1 MAHFDSG
8 FFFLVGNIS
17 IIAWGRSFLL
27 RYDRSISGS
36 TAVRSNQPHRIE
48 SRDQTDPHTGQSTVH
63 IKDQRKSSTC
73 MERQQRH
80 SVEFRLI
87 TLCVIFF
94 HKKLCDSSGEL
105 AEIVGGKDRRAVI
118 SAGSLESTPLERHCE
133 EYRIKS
139 YDRAHSGWQET
150 KQQNCTDIN
159 SDTDKTKICGKM
171 FRYPDRKDH
180 SCHIDQKCAHTQH
193 HVRKVSADDIT
204 HNTEKVGSLCVAEKI
219 GS

>member
-94 HKKLCDSSGEL
+94 IRNCVT
-105 AEIVGGKDRRAVI
+105 AVVNWRRLLV
-118 SAGSLESTPLERHCE
+118 
-133 EYRIKS
+133 
-139 YDRAHSGWQET
+139 
-150 KQQNCTDIN
+150 
-159 SDTDKTKICGKM
+159 
-171 FRYPDRKDH
+171 
-180 SCHIDQKCAHTQH
+180 
-193 HVRKVSADDIT
+193 
-204 HNTEKVGSLCVAEKI
+204 EKI
-219 GS
+219 VELLYPPGALKVHHWKGIAKNTG

>member
-1 MAHFDSG
+1 
-8 FFFLVGNIS
+8 
-17 IIAWGRSFLL
+17 
-27 RYDRSISGS
+27 
-36 TAVRSNQPHRIE
+36 
-48 SRDQTDPHTGQSTVH
+48 
-63 IKDQRKSSTC
+63 

-180 SCHIDQKCAHTQH
+180 SCHIDQKCAHTQTMSEKSLPMISRTTPRRLA
-193 HVRKVSADDIT
+193 VCALPKRSALDT
-204 HNTEKVGSLCVAEKI
+204 MA
-219 GS
+219 

>member
-105 AEIVGGKDRRAVI
+105 AEIVGGKDRRALRLQARGTRF
-118 SAGSLESTPLERHCE
+118 SEHRAGTARRWALPSGQPSLGGQPLHSTR
-133 EYRIKS
+133 
-139 YDRAHSGWQET
+139 
-150 KQQNCTDIN
+150 
-159 SDTDKTKICGKM
+159 
-171 FRYPDRKDH
+171 
-180 SCHIDQKCAHTQH
+180 
-193 HVRKVSADDIT
+193 
-204 HNTEKVGSLCVAEKI
+204 
-219 GS
+219 

>member
-27 RYDRSISGS
+27 RYARSISGS

-80 SVEFRLI
+80 SVEFRL
-87 TLCVIFF
+87 
-94 HKKLCDSSGEL
+94 SSGVL
-105 AEIVGGKDRRAVI
+105 SRLPADITVRRSFPPTISASSPLLSVRCRKDRLLIQWRKA
-118 SAGSLESTPLERHCE
+118 P
-133 EYRIKS
+133 
-139 YDRAHSGWQET
+139 
-150 KQQNCTDIN
+150 DIL
-159 SDTDKTKICGKM
+159 
-171 FRYPDRKDH
+171 R
-180 SCHIDQKCAHTQH
+180 
-193 HVRKVSADDIT
+193 
-204 HNTEKVGSLCVAEKI
+204 
-219 GS
+219 

>member
-27 RYDRSISGS
+27 RYARSISGS

-105 AEIVGGKDRRAVI
+105 AEIVGGKDRRTVI
-118 SAGSLESTPLERHCE
+118 
-133 EYRIKS
+133 
-139 YDRAHSGWQET
+139 
-150 KQQNCTDIN
+150 
-159 SDTDKTKICGKM
+159 
-171 FRYPDRKDH
+171 
-180 SCHIDQKCAHTQH
+180 
-193 HVRKVSADDIT
+193 
-204 HNTEKVGSLCVAEKI
+204 
-219 GS
+219 